1 MAEVKF
7 ILKEPNSKTHTL
19 IYLFFRFN
27 TQRLKYSTGQKINPK
42 FWNPE
47 KQRAKETRSFP
58 EYAGLNAMLDDLATK
73 AKNVYRALINLGTS
87 PTPQKLK
94 LELNK
99 SLFKEQVA
107 QKKTFL
113 GFIKELIDQSA
124 RKHGTLKH
132 WNQTLRLLTKFQK
145 TTKKEVDFDTIN
157 LDFYNFFVQFLTKEG
172 YAKNTIGGHVKNIK
186 IFMNEALDRR
196 LTQNLEYRNRK
207 FKVTEEQVDKIYLSQ
222 QEITKIYELDLS
234 GKEKL
239 QKVRDLFVIACFTGL
254 RFTDLMEVK
263 AENIINSGNQIRIR
277 TEKTGEVVVIPIH
290 RFVRE
295 ILAKYNGG
303 LPPVISNQKMNEY
316 LKEIGE
322 LAEIDETVKFAI
334 TRGGKTV
341 HELEKKFDLITVH
354 TARRSFATNAYLMD
368 IPAISIMKITGHRT
382 EKSFLKYI
390 RISQEDNANKL
401 LNHPF
406 FGN

>member
-7 ILKEPNSKTHTL
+7 ILKEPNSKTPTL

-58 EYAGLNAMLDDLATK
+58 EYIGLNAMLDDLATK
-73 AKNVYRALINLGTS
+73 AKNVYRALINSGTN

-99 SLFKEQVA
+99 SLFKEEAA

-145 TTKKEVDFDTIN
+145 ATKKEVDFDTIN

-222 QEITKIYELDLS
+222 QEIAKIYELDLS

-263 AENIINSGNQIRIR
+263 AENIINGGKQIRIR

-295 ILAKYNGG
+295 ILTKYNGG

-322 LAEIDETVKFAI
+322 LAEIDDTVKFAI

-341 HELEKKFDLITVH
+341 HELEKKYDLITVH